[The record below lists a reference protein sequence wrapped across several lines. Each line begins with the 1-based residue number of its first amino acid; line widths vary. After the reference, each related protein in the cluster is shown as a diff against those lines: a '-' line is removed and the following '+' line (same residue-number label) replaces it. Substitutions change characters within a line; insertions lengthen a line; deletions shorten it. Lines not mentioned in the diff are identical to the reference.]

1 MQKIKVFFRTFC
13 ILSSCIAGAQN
24 VTILGKAPSYN
35 GREISAY
42 SYKDL
47 ITYTPIK
54 IASCQVNDSGR
65 FFMDIPGIKNTQ
77 YLYLSINNQRG
88 SIYISPG
95 GKYRVLFPSPD
106 TTQYENPFTTHLVDL
121 IFLFNDTTDINNLII
136 DFGQQYDKFWEKSY
150 IFFQRKQGVPK
161 LLDSFYI
168 AMQHRYANINNDYFK
183 GYIQYNIAEI
193 GNNAME
199 GQKTLGEKYLKNKPV
214 LYHSYEYMQFFGD
227 YFNDYVGQF
236 ALTPKGA
243 DINKYLQA
251 GDFNGIKEVLK
262 INELLKANDS
272 LCELV
277 LLKGLSEMY
286 YSGNFRKEDVKLML
300 NQFTL
305 QSKIEESKIIASD
318 ILASFSTVIKGTISP
333 DFALND
339 SKGMVNSILDFRG
352 KYLYLCFFKSTSG
365 ECLSELDVLAA
376 LNKKYGKK
384 VNFVCISE
392 DDKMSDLQNF
402 LNKNKTFTWT
412 FLFDE
417 GNKVLAKYDVKT
429 LPEFFLL
436 NPQGKFVLSP
446 ADSPS
451 HGIEITF
458 DKLFEEKKKNNDQ

>member
-1 MQKIKVFFRTFC
+1 MQKIKYFLWTFC
-13 ILSSCIAGAQN
+13 FLSCSLAGAQD
-24 VTILGKAPSYN
+24 VTISGKAPSYN

-54 IASCQVNDSGR
+54 IGSCQVNDSGR
-65 FFMDIPGIKNTQ
+65 FSMEITGIKNTQ

-88 SIYISPG
+88 SIYVSPG
-95 GKYRVLFPSPD
+95 SKYHILFPPPD
-106 TTQYENPFTTHLVDL
+106 TTKYENPFTTHLVDL
-121 IFLFNDTTDINNLII
+121 TFLVTDSTDINNLII
-136 DFGQQYDKFWEKSY
+136 DFSDQYGKFMESCY
-150 IFFQRKQGVPK
+150 IFFLKKEGIHY
-161 LLDSFYI
+161 LDSFYV
-168 AMQHRYANINNDYFK
+168 AMQHRYAAINNDFFK
-183 GYIQYNIAEI
+183 GSVQYTIADNCI
-193 GNNAME
+193 DILE
-199 GQKTLGEKYLKNKPV
+199 GEKTIGEKYLKNKSV
-214 LYHSYEYMQFFGD
+214 LYHNYEYMKF
-227 YFNDYVGQF
+227 FNDFYDDYVEQF
-236 ALTPKGA
+236 GLTPKGA
-243 DINKYLQA
+243 DINKYLQS

-262 INELLKANDS
+262 INTLLHDNDS

-277 LLKGLSEMY
+277 LLKGLYEMY

-300 NQFTL
+300 NQFAL
-305 QSKIEESKIIASD
+305 QSKIDESKIIATD

-339 SKGMVNSILDFRG
+339 TKGLVNSILDFRG
-352 KYLYLCFFKSTSG
+352 KYLYLCFFKTTSG
-365 ECLSELDVLAA
+365 ECLSELDVISSIY
-376 LNKKYGKK
+376 KKYGKK

-402 LNKNKTFTWT
+402 LNKEKTFTWT

-451 HGIEITF
+451 HGIELTF
-458 DKLFEEKKKNNDQ
+458 DKLFEEKKKTNDQ